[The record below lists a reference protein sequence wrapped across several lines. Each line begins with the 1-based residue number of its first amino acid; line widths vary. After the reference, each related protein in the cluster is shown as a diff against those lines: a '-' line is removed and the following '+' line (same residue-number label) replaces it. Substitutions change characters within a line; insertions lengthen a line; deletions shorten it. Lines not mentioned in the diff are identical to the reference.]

1 MHVALDIRTLH
12 PRFPGI
18 GRYVANLVR
27 HLPSHLAATDSLT
40 LLLETGAERPTAR
53 SCGEVTTHY
62 CETSSGV
69 FSITQRWDIPNR
81 LRAHRVELF
90 HSPILTVSIPL
101 PIPQILTL
109 NDLIPIR
116 LPQHVSWRARR
127 FFPGLL
133 RKQVRRVKRVI
144 VPSEFTKQELV
155 NWSKLSG
162 ERVIVIPHAVAE
174 TFHRPSQEEVSRV
187 RQKFGLS
194 DYLLALFSNRRHKN
208 LMRLEQAYRSSNLTV
223 PLVIAG
229 AGRGTREEAE
239 HGSPEPAQPPPS
251 DRDRGWSVP
260 SRQAIAGASDG
271 SIPAIGSRPGIGTGA
286 CLGHHSRPTA
296 SPSDPGSNRS
306 IGRGAQTLLASVRPA
321 SADPGPIDSLPR
333 ANFPALSLPA
343 QAKRPLGKAD
353 WMDGRL

>member
-1 MHVALDIRTLH
+1 M
-12 PRFPGI
+12 
-18 GRYVANLVR
+18 
-27 HLPSHLAATDSLT
+27 
-40 LLLETGAERPTAR
+40 
-53 SCGEVTTHY
+53 
-62 CETSSGV
+62 
-69 FSITQRWDIPNR
+69 
-81 LRAHRVELF
+81 ELF

-223 PLVIAG
+223 PLVRAG

-239 HGSPEPAQPPPS
+239 HGSPELSGWGRFLRQICQGFTREPACSFFRACTKGSGCRCWRPWPVAAVSP
-251 DRDRGWSVP
+251 V
-260 SRQAIAGASDG
+260 QAILHSPRWRASR
-271 SIPAIGSRPGIGTGA
+271 PAISILIPWLSCA
-286 CLGHHSRPTA
+286 LCLE
-296 SPSDPGSNRS
+296 
-306 IGRGAQTLLASVRPA
+306 TLLNDPQQLESLRKQGRARSLDFGWQE
-321 SADPGPIDSLPR
+321 SARATADLYRDVLSGESPGDP
-333 ANFPALSLPA
+333 
-343 QAKRPLGKAD
+343 
-353 WMDGRL
+353 

>member
-1 MHVALDIRTLH
+1 M
-12 PRFPGI
+12 
-18 GRYVANLVR
+18 
-27 HLPSHLAATDSLT
+27 
-40 LLLETGAERPTAR
+40 
-53 SCGEVTTHY
+53 
-62 CETSSGV
+62 
-69 FSITQRWDIPNR
+69 
-81 LRAHRVELF
+81 ELF

-208 LMRLEQAYRSSNLTV
+208 LMRLEQAYRSSNLMV

-239 HGSPEPAQPPPS
+239 HGSPPNYPV
-251 DRDRGWSVP
+251 G
-260 SRQAIAGASDG
+260 G
-271 SIPAIGSRPGIGTGA
+271 
-286 CLGHHSRPTA
+286 
-296 SPSDPGSNRS
+296 
-306 IGRGAQTLLASVRPA
+306 
-321 SADPGPIDSLPR
+321 DS
-333 ANFPALSLPA
+333 
-343 QAKRPLGKAD
+343 
-353 WMDGRL
+353 